1 MSTSAERE
9 RGFLAALAE
18 AGADA
23 LAVRGDFTHASGMRG
38 IEELARSPGGP
49 PTAVFG
55 INDVVAFGVIDG
67 ARRLGLD
74 VPGRLS
80 VAGYDDTEM
89 AAWPGFD
96 LTTVRQ
102 QTARMATVGVELL
115 LERIAD
121 EADEPRDHRLEA
133 ELVIRSSTAPAASG

>member
-1 MSTSAERE
+1 MFA
-9 RGFLAALAE
+9 
-18 AGADA
+18 
-23 LAVRGDFTHASGMRG
+23 
-38 IEELARSPGGP
+38 
-49 PTAVFG
+49 

-74 VPGRLS
+74 VPGELS

-102 QTARMATVGVELL
+102 QTARMAAMGVELL
-115 LERIAD
+115 LERIAGD
-121 EADEPRDHRLEA
+121 ADEPHERRLDA
-133 ELVIRSSTAPAASG
+133 EIVMRSSTAPAPSG